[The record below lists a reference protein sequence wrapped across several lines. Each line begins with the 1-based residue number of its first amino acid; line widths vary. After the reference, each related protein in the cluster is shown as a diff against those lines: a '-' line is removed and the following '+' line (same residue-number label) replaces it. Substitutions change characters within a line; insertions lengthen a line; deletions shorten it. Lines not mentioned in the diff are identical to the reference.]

1 MSAPV
6 EAEPVTARVLICDAL
21 SEEAREIFAE
31 RGIPA
36 EVRTGLGEDE
46 LVRAVAG
53 VEALVVRSATKV
65 TRRVIAAAP
74 RLAVVGRAGVGVDNV
89 DLDAATEHG
98 VVVLNAP
105 AGNTT
110 ATAELALALL
120 LSLARN
126 VPRADRAVRSGAW
139 RKGGLVGSELTGKT
153 LGVVGLGRIGR
164 ALAERALGLR
174 MEVLAHDPYIAGAGG
189 IAGAKAPVEGVDMVG
204 LDELLERSDFV
215 SLHLPLSDET
225 RHLLSRE
232 RLARM
237 KRGAR
242 LINAARGG
250 LVDEAALLE
259 ALESG
264 RLRGAALDVFER
276 EPPPVDH
283 PLLAR
288 EDVVLTPHLG
298 ASSDEA
304 QRSVAVEIAREV
316 CDFLEQGV
324 AQNAVNAPPLSRA
337 SLREIAP
344 YVRLAERMGSF
355 LAQRCRAPLRVLEVA
370 LSGEIAGKDAGHV
383 RLALLAGALRHGSE
397 GPVNYVNAPRLAAER
412 GLALVVAAPGEP
424 EFLHGLVEA
433 RAFAGEASH
442 RVAGTVFGREPRFV
456 EVDGV
461 RLDLVPGGPLL
472 LTRHRD
478 QPGVVGLLGTVLGR
492 YGINIK
498 RIELGPTGEGGA
510 PAAGFLSLYA
520 DPPREV
526 LEEIAALEPMRDVQ
540 LVHL

>member
-1 MSAPV
+1 MNPPV
-6 EAEPVTARVLICDAL
+6 EAEPVAARVLICDAL
-21 SEEAREIFAE
+21 SEEAREVFAE

-74 RLAVVGRAGVGVDNV
+74 RLAVIGRAGVGVDNV

-120 LSLARN
+120 LALARN

-139 RKGGLVGSELTGKT
+139 RKPGLVGSELSGKT

-174 MEVLAHDPYIAGAGG
+174 MAVLAHDPY

-242 LINAARGG
+242 LVNAARGG

-264 RLRGAALDVFER
+264 HLRGAALDVFER
-276 EPPPVDH
+276 EPPPGDH

-324 AQNAVNAPPLSRA
+324 AQNSVNAPPLSRA

-383 RLALLAGALRHGSE
+383 RLALLAGALR
-397 GPVNYVNAPRLAAER
+397 LAAER

-433 RAFAGEASH
+433 RAFAGETSH

-492 YGINIK
+492 HGINIK

-526 LEEIAALEPMRDVQ
+526 LEEIAALEPVREVQ

>member
-1 MSAPV
+1 V
-6 EAEPVTARVLICDAL
+6 VGVVL
-21 SEEAREIFAE
+21 
-31 RGIPA
+31 
-36 EVRTGLGEDE
+36 V
-46 LVRAVAG
+46 
-53 VEALVVRSATKV
+53 ALV
-65 TRRVIAAAP
+65 
-74 RLAVVGRAGVGVDNV
+74 
-89 DLDAATEHG
+89 
-98 VVVLNAP
+98 
-105 AGNTT
+105 
-110 ATAELALALL
+110 
-120 LSLARN
+120 
-126 VPRADRAVRSGAW
+126 
-139 RKGGLVGSELTGKT
+139 
-153 LGVVGLGRIGR
+153 
-164 ALAERALGLR
+164 
-174 MEVLAHDPYIAGAGG
+174 
-189 IAGAKAPVEGVDMVG
+189 
-204 LDELLERSDFV
+204 ELLERADFV
-215 SLHLPLSDET
+215 SLHLPLNDET
-225 RHLLSRE
+225 HHLLSRE

-242 LINAARGG
+242 LVNAARGG
-250 LVDEAALLE
+250 LVDEQALLE

-264 RLRGAALDVFER
+264 HLRGAALDVFER
-276 EPPPVDH
+276 EPPPSDH

-304 QRSVAVEIAREV
+304 QRMVAVEIAREV

-337 SLREIAP
+337 ALREIAP

-370 LSGEIAGKDAGHV
+370 ISGEIAGQDAGHV
-383 RLALLAGALRHGSE
+383 RLALLVGALRQGSE
-397 GPVNYVNAPRLAAER
+397 TPVNYVNAPRLAAER
-412 GLALVVAAPGEP
+412 GLALVQAAPGEP

-433 RAFAGEASH
+433 RAFAGQTSH

-492 YGINIK
+492 HGINIK

-526 LEEIAALEPMRDVQ
+526 LDEIAALEPVREVQ